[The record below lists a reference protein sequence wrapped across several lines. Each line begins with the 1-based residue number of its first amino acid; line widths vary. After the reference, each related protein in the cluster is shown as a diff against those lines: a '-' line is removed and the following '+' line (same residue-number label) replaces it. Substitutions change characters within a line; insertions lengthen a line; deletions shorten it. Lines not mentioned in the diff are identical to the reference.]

1 MKTFV
6 PILLVL
12 MCLVAA
18 CQKETESERFVL
30 LTTPV
35 WTSDSLLADGH
46 DASGPGG
53 VLENFKG
60 DAKFRKDGTGYFG
73 KYTGT
78 WRFSADESQLIIS
91 SDSLP
96 IPVSANI
103 TELTKVSLKVTTI
116 YPTSAS
122 PKGFFD
128 IRMTFKAK
136 P

>member
-1 MKTFV
+1 MRTLV
-6 PILLVL
+6 PFL
-12 MCLVAA
+12 MVFLCLAVS
-18 CQKETESERFVL
+18 CKKDNESERFVL

-35 WTSDSLLADGH
+35 WSSDSLLADGQ
-46 DASGPGG
+46 DAGGPGG

-78 WRFSADESQLIIS
+78 WRFSSDETQLIIS

-103 TELTKVSLKVTTI
+103 AELTKVSLKITTI

-136 P
+136 Q

>member
-1 MKTFV
+1 MKTI
-6 PILLVL
+6 PIFLIVVC
-12 MCLVAA
+12 MAMA
-18 CQKETESERFVL
+18 CKKESESERFIL

-35 WTSDSLLADGH
+35 WASDSLLADGE

-53 VLENFKG
+53 VLEKFKG

-73 KYTGT
+73 TYTGT
-78 WRFSADESQLIIS
+78 WRFSTDETQLIIS

-103 TELTKVSLKVTTI
+103 AELTKLSLKITTI

-122 PKGFFD
+122 PKGFFN

>member
-1 MKTFV
+1 MRTLV
-6 PILLVL
+6 PFLIVFL
-12 MCLVAA
+12 CLAA
-18 CQKETESERFVL
+18 SCKKDNESERFVL

-35 WTSDSLLADGH
+35 WSSDSLLADGQ
-46 DASGPGG
+46 DAGGPGG

-78 WRFSADESQLIIS
+78 WRFSSDETQLIIS

-103 TELTKVSLKVTTI
+103 AELTKVSLKITTI
-116 YPTSAS
+116 YPTSVS

-136 P
+136 Q

>member
-1 MKTFV
+1 MPFLIV
-6 PILLVL
+6 FL
-12 MCLVAA
+12 CLAA
-18 CQKETESERFVL
+18 SCKKDNESERFVL

-35 WTSDSLLADGH
+35 WSSDSLLADGQ
-46 DASGPGG
+46 DAGGPGG

-78 WRFSADESQLIIS
+78 WRFSSDETQLIIS

-103 TELTKVSLKVTTI
+103 AELTKVSLKITTI

-136 P
+136 Q